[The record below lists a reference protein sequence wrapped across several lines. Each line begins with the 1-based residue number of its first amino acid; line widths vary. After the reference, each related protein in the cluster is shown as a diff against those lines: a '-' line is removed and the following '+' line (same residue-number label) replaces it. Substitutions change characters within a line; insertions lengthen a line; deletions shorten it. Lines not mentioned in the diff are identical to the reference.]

1 MATGPEQVTEQA
13 TESVSAQVTEPLP
26 ATTASS
32 ARRRVLVVGAGV
44 VGLTCA
50 VALAGDGFEVNV
62 VARDLPPETT
72 SAVAAALWFPYR
84 ALPQDRVTAW
94 AAASYDRFTRLAR
107 EEESAGVDLVPG
119 AELVRTTSSE
129 PWWAAAVPGLRPL
142 SEPPDGY
149 AGGWEFEAPVV
160 DTGIYLP
167 WLLARLTA
175 LGGTLTRQA
184 LPALPDNAPILV
196 NCTGLAARALARDRS
211 VTPVR
216 GQLVVLDQVGV
227 TRWWADDTDP
237 GRPLYVVPRRRSVVV
252 GGTAEPGDWDT
263 RPRPETTRDLLAA
276 AARLEPALA
285 RARVLRERVG
295 LRPARPAVR
304 VEAQASEPG
313 RLVVHCYGHGG
324 SGVTVSWGCAAEVV
338 GLVRAHV
345 G

>member
-1 MATGPEQVTEQA
+1 MVTEPVTERATGP
-13 TESVSAQVTEPLP
+13 SP
-26 ATTASS
+26 AAGPGT
-32 ARRRVLVVGAGV
+32 RGHRVLVVGAGV

-50 VALAGDGFEVNV
+50 VVLAEDGFEVNV

-72 SAVAAALWFPYR
+72 SAVAAALWLPYR
-84 ALPQDRVTAW
+84 ALPEDRVTEW
-94 AAASYDRFTRLAR
+94 AATSYDRFARMAR
-107 EEESAGVDLVPG
+107 EDESAGVDLVPG
-119 AELVRTTSSE
+119 AELVRTPDGGA
-129 PWWAAAVPGLRPL
+129 PWWAAAAPGLRPL
-142 SEPPDGY
+142 ADPPAGY

-160 DTGIYLP
+160 DTGSYLP
-167 WLLARLTA
+167 WLVARLTA

-216 GQLVVLDQVGV
+216 GQIVVLDQVGV
-227 TRWWADDTDP
+227 TRWWADDTEP
-237 GRPLYVVPRRRSVVV
+237 ERPLYVVPRRSSVVV

-285 RARVLRERVG
+285 GARVLRERVG
-295 LRPARPAVR
+295 LRPARPSVR
-304 VEAQASEPG
+304 VEARASDPG

-324 SGVTVSWGCAAEVV
+324 SGVTVSWGCAAEVA

>member
-1 MATGPEQVTEQA
+1 MAT
-13 TESVSAQVTEPLP
+13 
-26 ATTASS
+26 
-32 ARRRVLVVGAGV
+32 RVLVVGAGV

-50 VALAGDGFEVNV
+50 VALAEDGFEVNV

-84 ALPQDRVTAW
+84 ALPQEKVTAW
-94 AAASYDRFTRLAR
+94 AATSYDRFARLAR
-107 EEESAGVDLVPG
+107 EDESAGVDLVPG
-119 AELVRTTSSE
+119 ADLTRTPDGGA
-129 PWWAAAVPGLRPL
+129 PWWAAAVPELHPL
-142 SEPPDGY
+142 ADPPGGHV
-149 AGGWEFEAPVV
+149 GGWEFESPVV
-160 DTGIYLP
+160 DTAGYLP
-167 WLLARLTA
+167 WLVARLTA

-196 NCTGLAARALARDRS
+196 NCTGLASRALARDRA

-227 TRWWADDTDP
+227 TRWWVDDSEP
-237 GRPLYVVPRRRSVVV
+237 ERPLYVVPRRRSVVV
-252 GGTAEPGDWDT
+252 GGTAEPDDWDT
-263 RPRPETTRDLLAA
+263 RPRPETTRDLIAA

-285 RARVLRERVG
+285 GARVLRERVG
-295 LRPARPAVR
+295 LRPARPSVR
-304 VEAQASEPG
+304 VEAQASEAG

-324 SGVTVSWGCAAEVV
+324 SGVTVSWGCAAEVT